1 MPPARSISARQESLT
16 HLPGEP
22 GVWVFI
28 LGDML
33 MFALFFGVFVHYR
46 AQDPALY
53 LQSQTTLNQSFGAI
67 NTMLLLTSSWFVVGA
82 VQDARNQRA
91 GRGCTR
97 IILAFLCGAGFITVK
112 FFEYR
117 EKISAGITLTSND
130 FYMYYYMLTG
140 IHLLHVVLGMGVL
153 VFLWRTLRRSI
164 AHQGTLPPNTRSQE
178 SVVAHLESG
187 ASFWHLV
194 DMLWIFLFALLY
206 LMK

>member
-1 MPPARSISARQESLT
+1 MT

-28 LGDML
+28 VGDLL
-33 MFALFFGVFVHYR
+33 MFALFFGAFVHYR

-53 LQSQTTLNQSFGAI
+53 IQSQATLNQGLGAI
-67 NTMLLLTSSWFVVGA
+67 NTVLLLTSSWFVVGA
-82 VQDARNQRA
+82 VQDTRGQRA
-91 GRGCTR
+91 GRAGTR
-97 IILAFLCGAGFITVK
+97 IILAFLCGAGFIAVK

-117 EKISAGITLTSND
+117 EKISAGINLTSND

-140 IHLLHVVLGMGVL
+140 IHLLHVVIGMGVL
-153 VFLWRTLRRSI
+153 IFLWRLLRQSALRDSTVS
-164 AHQGTLPPNTRSQE
+164 HE
-178 SVVAHLESG
+178 SVIGHLESG

>member
-1 MPPARSISARQESLT
+1 MPPPRALAAQPRPEA

-28 LGDML
+28 LGDL
-33 MFALFFGVFVHYR
+33 LIFALFFAVFVYYR

-53 LQSQTTLNQSFGAI
+53 LQSQATLNANLGAL
-67 NTMLLLTSSWFVVGA
+67 NTLLLLTSSWFVVGA
-82 VQDARNQRA
+82 VQDARGGQVAHAR
-91 GRGCTR
+91 TR
-97 IILAFLCGAGFITVK
+97 IALAVLCGAGFVTVK

-117 EKISAGITLTSND
+117 DKLGAGITVTSND

-140 IHLLHVVLGMGVL
+140 IHLLHVLIGMGVL
-153 VFLWRTLRRSI
+153 MFLWRVLR
-164 AHQGTLPPNTRSQE
+164 QGDRPPDAQISAT
-178 SVVAHLESG
+178 ALGHLESG

>member
-1 MPPARSISARQESLT
+1 MSPARSISARHKSLT

-33 MFALFFGVFVHYR
+33 MFALLFGVFVHYR

-53 LQSQTTLNQSFGAI
+53 LQSQTTLNQGFGAL
-67 NTMLLLTSSWFVVGA
+67 NTLLLLTSSWFVVGA
-82 VQDARNQRA
+82 VQDARNHRA
-91 GRGCTR
+91 DRGCTR

-117 EKISAGITLTSND
+117 EKISAGSTLTSND

-140 IHLLHVVLGMGVL
+140 IHLLHVVIGMGVL
-153 VFLWRTLRRSI
+153 LFLWRTLRQS
-164 AHQGTLPPNTRSQE
+164 ALHPNTRSPE

>member
-1 MPPARSISARQESLT
+1 MSPARSISARHKSLT

-33 MFALFFGVFVHYR
+33 MFALLFGVFVHYR

-53 LQSQTTLNQSFGAI
+53 LQSQTTLNQGFGAL
-67 NTMLLLTSSWFVVGA
+67 NTLLLLTSSWFVVGA
-82 VQDARNQRA
+82 VQDARNHRTD
-91 GRGCTR
+91 RGCTR
-97 IILAFLCGAGFITVK
+97 IILAFLCGAGFIIVK

-117 EKISAGITLTSND
+117 EKISAGSTLTSND

-140 IHLLHVVLGMGVL
+140 IHLLHVVIGMGVL
-153 VFLWRTLRRSI
+153 IFLWRTLRQS
-164 AHQGTLPPNTRSQE
+164 ALSPNTRSPE